1 MKKLFVLVAALAVMT
16 TGALAADDTPVQVA
30 HMPNM
35 AQEFIGQH
43 FGDVQVS
50 YATMDDGLR
59 KSYDVVLVNGTK
71 LEFDGNGNWTE
82 VDCKHGVV
90 PEAIV
95 PAQIRKYVADN
106 HPGQRIEQ
114 IERSARGWEVG
125 LGNGLDLK
133 FNKSFRLMDLDD

>member
-59 KSYDVVLVNGTK
+59 KSYDVVLVNV
-71 LEFDGNGNWTE
+71 
-82 VDCKHGVV
+82 VDRTAAGGLVR
-90 PEAIV
+90 AQR
-95 PAQIRKYVADN
+95 PALTPPAAST
-106 HPGQRIEQ
+106 PLPPAP
-114 IERSARGWEVG
+114 SARHTTPTSGRPEC
-125 LGNGLDLK
+125 
-133 FNKSFRLMDLDD
+133 